1 MQVNFGLNSGDYSK
15 GKQTSVIW
23 DSKKVINAHMLV
35 VGKTGTGKTHTL
47 RKIIQEM
54 IDSRRAG
61 QKFRVRIIDV
71 HGDIEVPDCSTVKFS
86 ETSDYGFNPL
96 AVNPDPEYGGVRRRI
111 QSFISILNKTSRK
124 LGTKQEPALRNIL
137 KDLYAANGFYENDPK
152 SWNIVD
158 DYGRPIMHN
167 GKPKKYP
174 TLDDAY
180 RYANFKHNAMYLG
193 SNNRTTLLLEKV
205 NKLARKMNS
214 SQKKNYK
221 ALTPDDLAE
230 QKEQIKLIGEE
241 AVQSFSEHITSI
253 ESGRE
258 FSDLLKYDSIETM
271 KSIVNR
277 LESLLASGIFKNRMP
292 AFDHDKT
299 VWRYNIKPISDYDE
313 KKMFV
318 YFLLEEIYLKCFQ
331 EGEQD
336 DVVEMVFLD
345 EANLFFSD
353 EADNIINI
361 ISKEARKFGMGLCC
375 ASQSPTHF
383 SEDFMSSVG
392 TKVILGIDQL
402 FWNGSVQKLKIN
414 QKALEWIVPQKK
426 LVVQINNKGELRNDF
441 SWVLIK

>member
-1 MQVNFGLNSGDYSK
+1 MQVNFGIDSANYKNGT
-15 GKQTSVIW
+15 QVIW
-23 DSKKVINAHMLV
+23 NSKKVINAHMLV

-54 IDSRRAG
+54 IESCEPNK
-61 QKFRVRIIDV
+61 KFRVRIIDV

-86 ETSDYGFNPL
+86 ETSEFGFNPL

-137 KDLYAANGFYENDPK
+137 KDLYAANGFFENDPK
-152 SWNIVD
+152 SWKIID

-174 TLDDAY
+174 TLEDAF

-205 NKLARKMNS
+205 NKLARKINL
-214 SQKKNYK
+214 SQKKTYK
-221 ALTPDDLAE
+221 ALTPDEIAE
-230 QKEQIKLIGEE
+230 NKAQLKVIGEE
-241 AVQSFSEHITSI
+241 ATASFAEHILSI
-253 ESGRE
+253 ENGRE

-277 LESLLASGIFKNRMP
+277 LESLLASGIFKNKSP
-292 AFDHDKT
+292 DFDSSSP

-331 EGEQD
+331 DGEQD

-402 FWNGSVQKLKIN
+402 FWNGSVQKLKIE

-426 LVVQINNKGELRNDF
+426 LVVQINNKGELRNNF
-441 SWVLIK
+441 TWVLIK